1 MDRPLEDIAHI
12 LTAWLH
18 GKSPRTAEAYRIAV
32 RDLLHSAGTADVRAV
47 RLEDLQAWDRE
58 MEARGLA
65 ASSRRTRLAA
75 AKSLLKFCQQQGLT
89 ERNAGAQLRVP
100 SARDALAE
108 RILSED
114 ELGRLVEAAARGT
127 HAERDRFLVRLL
139 YAAALRV
146 SELCGLRWRDVV
158 PLGGG
163 RGQLIVFGKG
173 GKTGIVVI
181 GGALWVELERR
192 RSEALAE
199 RGLDGLICPL
209 TRQRLWQIVRAA
221 SNRAGLGKAV
231 SPHWCRHAHASHAIE
246 RGAPISVVQST
257 LRHSN
262 VATTSRYLHARP
274 SASSSS
280 YLPGV

>member
-1 MDRPLEDIAHI
+1 MASYLDDI

-18 GKSPRTAEAYRIAV
+18 GKSPRTAESYRIAV
-32 RDLLHSAGTADVRAV
+32 GDLLRSADTADVRAL

-75 AKSLLKFCQQQGLT
+75 AKSFLKFCSQQGLT
-89 ERNAGAQLRVP
+89 ERNASAQLRVP
-100 SARDALAE
+100 TARDALAE

-114 ELGRLVEAAARGT
+114 ELGRLARAAQQGPN
-127 HAERDRFLVRLL
+127 AERDRFLVRLL

-146 SELCGLRWRDVV
+146 SELCALRWRDVI
-158 PLGGG
+158 PLPAG

-173 GKTGIVVI
+173 GKTGIVVLT
-181 GGALWVELERR
+181 GSLWMELERR
-192 RSEALAE
+192 RTDALAE
-199 RGLDGLICPL
+199 GGLDGRLCPL
-209 TRQRLWQIVRAA
+209 TRQRLWQIVRRA
-221 SNRAGLGKAV
+221 SEQAGLGKPV
-231 SPHWCRHAHASHAIE
+231 SPHWCRHAHASHAID

-262 VATTSRYLHARP
+262 VATTSRYLHVRP